1 MALAELILQ
10 RLVQLREHMGGL
22 VRPPGRQ
29 ERDAAGWL
37 FTVLAVSLG
46 TRFWFDTLDK
56 LVSIRSGVKPKEED
70 KKDS

>member
-1 MALAELILQ
+1 
-10 RLVQLREHMGGL
+10 MGGL

-56 LVSIRSGVKPKEED
+56 LVSIRSGVKPKKED